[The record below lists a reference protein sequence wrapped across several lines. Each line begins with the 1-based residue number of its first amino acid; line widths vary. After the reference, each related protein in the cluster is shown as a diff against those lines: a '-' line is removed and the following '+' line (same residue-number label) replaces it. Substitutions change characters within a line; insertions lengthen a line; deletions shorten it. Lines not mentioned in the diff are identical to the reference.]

1 MVEQLK
7 TDFHNKCYLCEM
19 KDLQDPQIE
28 HLLPHKNGRYPE
40 RKYDWNNLFWSCAHC
55 NSMKNQ
61 DKYDAGIIDCC
72 RQDPEELIF
81 FRLRDKQVEIT
92 TTVSGNDKTSALTA
106 ELIYEIFNKSNTGMR
121 VYKSAV
127 RLKLLTKEISTLLLR

>member
-1 MVEQLK
+1 
-7 TDFHNKCYLCEM
+7 
-19 KDLQDPQIE
+19 
-28 HLLPHKNGRYPE
+28 
-40 RKYDWNNLFWSCAHC
+40 
-55 NSMKNQ
+55 MKNQ

-106 ELIYEIFNKSNTGMR
+106 ELIYEIFNKTNTGMR

-127 RLKLLTKEISTLLLR
+127 RLKLLTKEMNILYDNLEALKKNPDSKIVLRKLKALLRRESSFAAFKRCYVRENLKEYPQLAEYVAL